1 MNLTILRVVFLFA
14 CGGAIV
20 AIVSPDS
27 WSDENPMPAFV
38 KDHAFLSSFLMMV
51 ITQSF
56 VVLDLLIRKK
66 QIEVISA
73 VYFGLLVG
81 VLLAFI
87 LIQGVNLIFP
97 QDSGIK
103 TCFVLIST
111 LVFPYICISLLLQT
125 KNDFRFVIPYVE
137 FSRELKGPRP
147 LVVDSSALIDG
158 RIADVID
165 TNVIVSQLIVPE
177 FVILEIQ
184 DVADSND
191 KVRRTR
197 GRRGLE
203 VLDRLQNNPLADVTV
218 REDKPEDLDLK
229 VDQRIVALAK
239 DIGGIVLTNDYNL
252 NKVASVQGI
261 MVINLNDVAN
271 SLKPRYVPGER
282 LRIKILK
289 EGESS
294 GQGVGYLDD
303 GTMVVCEQSNHMVG
317 ELVDVVVTS
326 VLQSS
331 AGRMIFGKLT

>member
-14 CGGAIV
+14 CAGAIV

-27 WSDENPMPAFV
+27 WSEENPMPSFLQQ
-38 KDHAFLSSFLMMV
+38 HAFLSAFLMMV
-51 ITQSF
+51 FTQLF
-56 VVLDLLIRKK
+56 VVLDLLIKKK

-87 LIQGVNLIFP
+87 LIQGVNLIVP
-97 QDSGIK
+97 ENSGIK

-147 LVVDSSALIDG
+147 LVVDSSSLIDG

-165 TNVIVSQLIVPE
+165 TNIIVSQLIVPE

-184 DVADSND
+184 EVADSND

-203 VLDRLQNNPLADVTV
+203 VLDKLQNNPLADVSV
-218 REDKPEDLDLK
+218 REDKPDDTNLK

-289 EGESS
+289 EGESA

-303 GTMVVCEQSNHMVG
+303 GTMVVCEQASHQVG
-317 ELVDVVVTS
+317 ESIDVVVTS